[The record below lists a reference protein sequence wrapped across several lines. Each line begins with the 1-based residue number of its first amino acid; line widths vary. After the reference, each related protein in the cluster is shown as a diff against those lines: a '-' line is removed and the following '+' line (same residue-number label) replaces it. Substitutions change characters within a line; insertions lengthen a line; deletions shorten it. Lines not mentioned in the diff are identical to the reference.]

1 MPSSV
6 FFENLFDASPS
17 SRNCRY
23 KERERR
29 KSEHGPYPYDT
40 IFKKKR
46 NRKINNKTNCDTHH
60 KVYISG

>member
-23 KERERR
+23 KERERK
-29 KSEHGPYPYDT
+29 KSEHSPYPYDT
-40 IFKKKR
+40 IFFKKR
-46 NRKINNKTNCDTHH
+46 KEIEK
-60 KVYISG
+60 